1 MLTKI
6 HNGTRVIDPQIE
18 LFESDAL
25 KHAYTTQM
33 FDELGVLNTEEK
45 KPTSSTSPWYCRGE
59 IHGIPVM
66 ATFNSFENLTM
77 SIFDKTISYKS
88 SMKQTLNEFMDV
100 YRNEWHDRN
109 NNQRRW
115 DKGNL

>member
-1 MLTKI
+1 MLTI
-6 HNGTRVIDPQIE
+6 IENGTRIIDPQIE

-25 KHAYTTQM
+25 KHAYTTQI

-45 KPTSSTSPWYCRGE
+45 KPTASNSPWYCAGE

-66 ATFNSFENLTM
+66 ATFNSFENLSY

-88 SMKQTLNEFMDV
+88 SMKETLNEFMDV
-100 YRNEWHDRN
+100 YRSEWHEH
-109 NNQRRW
+109 NNQRRR
-115 DKGNL
+115 DKSDL